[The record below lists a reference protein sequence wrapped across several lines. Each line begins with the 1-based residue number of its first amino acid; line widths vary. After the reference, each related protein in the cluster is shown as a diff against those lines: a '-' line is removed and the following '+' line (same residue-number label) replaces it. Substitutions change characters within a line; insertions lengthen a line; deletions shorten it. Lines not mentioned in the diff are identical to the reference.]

1 MAAVVGHATTAIS
14 CMWKP
19 EILCTKHGFRKA
31 CNVGATP
38 SSPQVFHVFKC
49 SKAIIWQ
56 TDLKVLRKG
65 VLRVAALEEKGSRIL
80 VSEAQQTWPNPQTM
94 EEVVKQ
100 AGEAVQRAIASGKQ
114 RQKLQLLLPVDQRQF
129 NYLDTEPRFS
139 LLLFVMIPNML
150 SVRIL

>member
-19 EILCTKHGFRKA
+19 EILCTKHGFTKA
-31 CNVGATP
+31 CNVGVTP
-38 SSPQVFHVFKC
+38 SSPQVSHVLKC

-65 VLRVAALEEKGSRIL
+65 ILRVAALEEKGSHIL

-94 EEVVKQ
+94 EEAVKQ
-100 AGEAVQRAIASGKQ
+100 VGFFYPFGSYFFWFFVTRFLCLSFGSDI
-114 RQKLQLLLPVDQRQF
+114 LQ
-129 NYLDTEPRFS
+129 T
-139 LLLFVMIPNML
+139 
-150 SVRIL
+150 